1 MQKQRNNKVILKRE
15 NSQTTQ
21 AGQAVSLLQRL
32 AQLAGRGFA
41 SLRRDGVL
49 VTFKRVIAFALN
61 RYTEV
66 RVNVHQPLIPYLQ
79 QIGAEII
86 GETALQSV
94 LADESMRVLLV
105 ADALIDS
112 TATRALMSLAD
123 WLRRHGFNTVIA
135 AAQTGPLAQ
144 ACESE
149 GIPVILYRPLLMH
162 SHHCVNIA
170 FPFNLVVAGAAA
182 AAPAVQSLMDA
193 DIPILWWMHE
203 SDDSQAFAALPEQLS
218 GLVTVCAATEAV
230 QRALQAHRP
239 LYHADILPVPAEHAD
254 AEDASLQRI
263 LKRAL
268 FRIPDEEQVIGSSF
282 DIHALVRPAA
292 QRASVSV
299 VIPAYNGGE
308 EIDALLTR
316 LEAQKELDSLEIV
329 VVDSG
334 SRDNTTDICRSHGVK
349 LIEIPNAEFTH
360 SHARNLGAQAA
371 TGDILMFMTQDAM
384 PSSDRWAAGL
394 IAPIL
399 RGEAVAVSPCEDAP
413 ASSDLYYSVSS
424 WNHRHFL
431 CPDGKDR
438 LCDSLGDGNRQTYHA
453 NASLNDVTTAIDR
466 RVFLRFGYR
475 QDFAEDLD
483 MGARLLRCGYALKL
497 LSSVRTVHGHS
508 RQTGYYFRRSLVG
521 HQTTM
526 ERIIHTPVAGTS
538 TLKTVASTAVTG
550 YEQMQQIL
558 AQLDAAACDS
568 LDAYAEAWSKAF
580 RKARVESRVTPAQPA
595 APYRD
600 ETLEAAVDLLR
611 PYADLRKPDGWMLDA
626 ISSFWNGT
634 MLPFLREKDM
644 PWTSDLQH
652 DVSDALQKHLAVL
665 IGIRLGEL
673 PADNPIADRLN
684 QFRKGV

>member
-1 MQKQRNNKVILKRE
+1 MVRKEMPGKPTKKPGKFISR
-15 NSQTTQ
+15 
-21 AGQAVSLLQRL
+21 
-32 AQLAGRGFA
+32 F
-41 SLRRDGVL
+41 
-49 VTFKRVIAFALN
+49 IAFYALFQLLRAVIGFGSGGIGN
-61 RYTEV
+61 SIIMVLLFLLLIGLGIGLFAAKMKQSPIERV
-66 RVNVHQPLIPYLQ
+66 R
-79 QIGAEII
+79 GAEDTIRKK
-86 GETALQSV
+86 TK
-94 LADESMRVLLV
+94 
-105 ADALIDS
+105 
-112 TATRALMSLAD
+112 
-123 WLRRHGFNTVIA
+123 A
-135 AAQTGPLAQ
+135 AAQ
-144 ACESE
+144 
-149 GIPVILYRPLLMH
+149 
-162 SHHCVNIA
+162 
-170 FPFNLVVAGAAA
+170 
-182 AAPAVQSLMDA
+182 
-193 DIPILWWMHE
+193 
-203 SDDSQAFAALPEQLS
+203 
-218 GLVTVCAATEAV
+218 
-230 QRALQAHRP
+230 
-239 LYHADILPVPAEHAD
+239 
-254 AEDASLQRI
+254 
-263 LKRAL
+263 
-268 FRIPDEEQVIGSSF
+268 
-282 DIHALVRPAA
+282 
-292 QRASVSV
+292 
-299 VIPAYNGGE
+299 
-308 EIDALLTR
+308 
-316 LEAQKELDSLEIV
+316 
-329 VVDSG
+329 
-334 SRDNTTDICRSHGVK
+334 
-349 LIEIPNAEFTH
+349 
-360 SHARNLGAQAA
+360 QAA
-371 TGDILMFMTQDAM
+371 KRPEIRFLRGGDVEEDDFAM

-431 CPDGKDR
+431 CPNGKDR

-526 ERIIHTPVAGTS
+526 ERIMHTPVAGTS

-580 RKARVESRVTPAQPA
+580 RKARVESQVTPAQPA

-600 ETLEAAVDLLR
+600 ETLEAGVDLLR

-652 DVSDALQKHLAVL
+652 DVSDALHKHLAVL